1 MVHNAQLVLRS
12 AVCIMNR
19 FYNEFSYLGYSSRMA
34 STGLIDMAL
43 SAGANPAKTPSKDSM
58 ITAPTAVQKF
68 TWKCAAVK
76 PSHSCQLPLSG

>member
-19 FYNEFSYLGYSSRMA
+19 FYDLFSYLGYSSRMA

-43 SAGANPAKTPSKDSM
+43 SADRKS
-58 ITAPTAVQKF
+58 V
-68 TWKCAAVK
+68 V
-76 PSHSCQLPLSG
+76 